1 MAYLYLIFQNTTVD
15 PLYTSMHL
23 HTPLY
28 IPYAPLYTPYR
39 PRSPP
44 TRTPTLAAIP
54 VRSAPCRPLRFTPQR
69 AGREPACPW
78 ASEGPVTPTLP
89 KPACPWGVVAPTGAR
104 QPDTCAQGQVLYLPR
119 AKATFQTQ
127 GCMSLPE
134 VRVSPPRRVS
144 PRVSEQGPVGP
155 PPGGTPPRVKATGK
169 IWVVP
174 AVGKE
179 GRIPPRVCVCV
190 CPTRVPRDPCGIS
203 PEDRPEWG
211 VRGLRL
217 QGPTTRPSLAG
228 IQGGSHS
235 GDEAGP
241 PRVPPHGGPGP
252 GCYRRVQSKSGFC
265 RCLRSPAGRLP
276 SCARPWGQKKVAG
289 EQEDLQLPPHHP
301 RGAIATLPGSGRW
314 DGAGA

>member
-1 MAYLYLIFQNTTVD
+1 MHPYTLPID
-15 PLYTSMHL
+15 PARPPH
-23 HTPLY
+23 
-28 IPYAPLYTPYR
+28 APPRWRRFRCAAPPAGRSASPHSGQGANPRVRGPRKVPSPQPSPNPRVRGAWWPPPVPGSRTRVRRDKSFICQGLR
-39 PRSPP
+39 PRF
-44 TRTPTLAAIP
+44 RH
-54 VRSAPCRPLRFTPQR
+54 R
-69 AGREPACPW
+69 GACP
-78 ASEGPVTPTLP
+78 SQGCVCPPQD
-89 KPACPWGVVAPTGAR
+89 ACPPASRSRDRW
-104 QPDTCAQGQVLYLPR
+104 D
-119 AKATFQTQ
+119 
-127 GCMSLPE
+127 
-134 VRVSPPRRVS
+134 
-144 PRVSEQGPVGP
+144 P